1 MPVSLSQ
8 IRDLLLPG
16 LWGISGKY
24 AMIER
29 QWPKI
34 FRQTNSEMA
43 LERRAAMRYLGLAQL
58 KQEGAPTSFDNSA
71 GQRFVYNA
79 EHFEIGLGYAITR
92 KAIDDNLYKAEFGPS
107 NDGLMESFKETEEIY
122 AANVLNTAT
131 TFNTAV
137 QGDGVSLINAT
148 GHPIDP
154 PFASIPNQ
162 PTPDVDLNETSLLNS
177 LITIRTTWRDNAGLK
192 IHARGRKVIV
202 PPNLEPIA
210 LRLFRSELRPG
221 TADNDVNAILG
232 MNDSLKE
239 GFMVY
244 DYLTSSFAWFILT
257 NHDGLIFFNR
267 KPYEMDMSVEFTT
280 DNLLVKGY
288 QRYVPTYYDW
298 RSIYGTFP
306 TT

>member
-1 MPVSLSQ
+1 MPVALSQ

-24 AMIER
+24 PMIER
-29 QWPKI
+29 QWPKV
-34 FRQTNSEMA
+34 FRQTNSNMA

-71 GQRFVYNA
+71 GQRYVYNA

-122 AANVLNTAT
+122 AANV
-131 TFNTAV
+131 FNSASTYNAAV
-137 QGDGVSLINAT
+137 GGDGVALLSTA
-148 GHPIDP
+148 HPIDAP
-154 PFASIPNQ
+154 NAAIANQ
-162 PTPDVDLNETSLLNS
+162 PSPDVDLNETSLLNA
-177 LITIRTTWRDNAGLK
+177 LITIRSTWRDNAGLK
-192 IHARGRKVIV
+192 IHARGRKVLV
-202 PPNLEPIA
+202 PANLEPIA

-221 TADNDVNAILG
+221 TATNDVNAILG
-232 MNDSLKE
+232 MNESLKE
-239 GFMVY
+239 GFMVW
-244 DYLTSSFAWFILT
+244 DYLTSSFSWFILT
-257 NHDGLIFFNR
+257 NHDGLVFFHR
-267 KPYEMDMSVEFTT
+267 KPFEMDMSVEFTT

-298 RSIYGTFP
+298 RSVWGTMP
-306 TT
+306 TS

>member
-1 MPVSLSQ
+1 MPVALSQ

-24 AMIER
+24 PMIER

-34 FRQTNSEMA
+34 FRQTDSNMA
-43 LERRAAMRYLGLAQL
+43 LERRASMRYLGLAQL
-58 KQEGAPTSFDNSA
+58 KQEGAPTSFDNAA

-92 KAIDDNLYKAEFGPS
+92 KALDDNLYKSEFGPS

-131 TFNTAV
+131 TYNASTG
-137 QGDGVSLINAT
+137 GDGVALCSTA
-148 GHPIDP
+148 HPIDGSTI
-154 PFASIPNQ
+154 ANRAVV
-162 PTPDVDLNETSLLNS
+162 DADLNETSLLNTC
-177 LITIRTTWRDNAGLK
+177 IAIRSTWQDNAGLK
-192 IHARGRKVIV
+192 VYARGRKVIA
-202 PPNLEPIA
+202 PTQLEPTC

-221 TADNDVNAILG
+221 TSTNDVNAILG

-239 GFMVY
+239 GYMIF
-244 DYLTSSFAWFILT
+244 DYLTSSFSWFVLT
-257 NHDGLIFFNR
+257 NHDGLVFFNR
-267 KPYEMDMSVEFTT
+267 KSFETDMSVEFTT

-288 QRYVPTYYDW
+288 QRYVPTYYEW
-298 RSIYGTFP
+298 RCIYGQFP
-306 TT
+306 TS

>member
-1 MPVSLSQ
+1 MPVALSQ

-24 AMIER
+24 PMIER
-29 QWPKI
+29 QWPKV
-34 FRQTNSEMA
+34 FRETNSSMA

-58 KQEGAPTSFDNSA
+58 KQEGGPTSFDNNA

-92 KAIDDNLYKAEFGPS
+92 KAIDDNLYKSEFGPS

-122 AANVLNTAT
+122 AANVFNAGNVYNTAIG
-131 TFNTAV
+131 
-137 QGDGVSLINAT
+137 GDGVSLFS
-148 GHPIDP
+148 GVHPIDAP
-154 PFASIPNQ
+154 YGTIANDPS
-162 PTPDVDLNETSLLNS
+162 PDVDLNETTLLNA
-177 LITIRTTWRDNAGLK
+177 LITIRYTWRDNAGLK

-202 PPNLEPIA
+202 PPALEPVA

-221 TADNDVNAILG
+221 TASNDVNAILG
-232 MNDSLKE
+232 MQESLKE
-239 GFMVY
+239 GFLVW
-244 DYLTSSFAWFILT
+244 DYLTSGFAWFILT
-257 NHDGLIFFNR
+257 NHDGLVFFHR
-267 KPYEMDMSVEFTT
+267 KPFEMDMSVEFTT

-298 RSIYGTFP
+298 RSVWGTFP
-306 TT
+306 TS

>member
-1 MPVSLSQ
+1 MPVALSQ

-24 AMIER
+24 PMIER

-34 FRQTNSEMA
+34 FRQTDSNMA

-58 KQEGAPTSFDNSA
+58 KQEGAPTAFDNSA
-71 GQRFVYNA
+71 GQRYVYNA

-92 KAIDDNLYKAEFGPS
+92 KAIDDNLYKSEFGPS

-122 AANVLNTAT
+122 AANVLNSGTTYNAAT
-131 TFNTAV
+131 G
-137 QGDGVSLINAT
+137 GDGVALFST
-148 GHPIDP
+148 SHPIDP
-154 PFASIPNQ
+154 PYSAIGNKPSPE
-162 PTPDVDLNETSLLNS
+162 VDLNETSLLNA
-177 LITIRTTWRDNAGLK
+177 LITIRSTWRDNAGLK
-192 IHARGRKVIV
+192 IHARGRKAVV
-202 PPNLEPIA
+202 PAALEPIA

-221 TADNDVNAILG
+221 TAQNDVNAILG
-232 MNDSLKE
+232 MNESLKE

-244 DYLTSSFAWFILT
+244 DYLTSSYAWFITT
-257 NHDGLIFFNR
+257 NHDGLVFFNR
-267 KPYEMDMSVEFTT
+267 KPFEMDMSVEFTT

-298 RSIYGTFP
+298 RSVWGTFP
-306 TT
+306 TS

>member
-1 MPVSLSQ
+1 MPVALSQ

-24 AMIER
+24 SMIER

-34 FRQTNSEMA
+34 FRQTDSNMA

-58 KQEGAPTSFDNSA
+58 KQEGGPTSFDNAA
-71 GQRFVYNA
+71 GQRYVYNA
-79 EHFEIGLGYAITR
+79 EHLEIGLGYALTR
-92 KAIDDNLYKAEFGPS
+92 TAIDDNLYKSEFGPS

-122 AANVLNTAT
+122 AANVLNQAT
-131 TFNTAV
+131 TYNG
-137 QGDGVSLINAT
+137 QIGGDGVALLSTA
-148 GHPIDP
+148 HPIDQATISNTSSP
-154 PFASIPNQ
+154 A
-162 PTPDVDLNETSLLNS
+162 VDFNETSLLNA
-177 LITIRTTWRDNAGLK
+177 LITIRSTWQDNAGLK

-202 PPNLEPIA
+202 PPNLEPTA

-221 TADNDVNAILG
+221 TATNDTNAILG

-239 GFMVY
+239 GFMVF
-244 DYLTSSFAWFILT
+244 DYLTSSFGWFILT

-267 KPYEMDMSVEFTT
+267 KPFEMDMSVEFTT

-298 RSIYGTFP
+298 RALWGSAP
-306 TT
+306 TS

>member
-1 MPVSLSQ
+1 MPVALAQ

-24 AMIER
+24 PMIER

-34 FRQTNSEMA
+34 FRQTNSNMA

-58 KQEGAPTSFDNSA
+58 KQEGAPTAFDNGA

-92 KAIDDNLYKAEFGPS
+92 KAIDDNLYKSEFGPS

-122 AANVLNTAT
+122 AANVFNAGT
-131 TFNTAV
+131 TFNQNI
-137 QGDGVSLINAT
+137 QGDGVALFSNA
-148 GHPIDP
+148 GHPIDA

-162 PTPDVDLNETSLLNS
+162 PTPDVDLNETALLNG
-177 LITIRTTWRDNAGLK
+177 LITIRSTWRDNAGLK
-192 IHARGRKVIV
+192 IHARGRKCIV

-221 TADNDVNAILG
+221 TAQNDVNAILG
-232 MNDSLKE
+232 MNESLKE
-239 GFMVY
+239 GFMVW

-257 NHDGLIFFNR
+257 NHDGLIWFNR
-267 KPYEMDMSVEFTT
+267 KPFEMDMSVEFTT

-298 RSIYGTFP
+298 RSVYGTFP
-306 TT
+306 TS